1 MQRDE
6 VQVNFLSPDA
16 RSRVIEA
23 ADPDTPGTTRS
34 RLGWRRLAL
43 IWLVARGIVFGVW
56 AYFGLTTQ
64 GDVLYYWQRLNLMVE
79 GVPLSQTLVEY
90 PTPVVWFLSVPYWL
104 AGRSRPAFVV
114 VFIAGMLVLDMLF
127 AVVLW
132 RAGGKRRNF
141 AVLFWIVFTFVMG
154 PTTYMRFDLVPAVLG
169 GLAVLSLL
177 ATRDSF
183 AGALVGLGAAFKLWP
198 AVLWPGTLGGS
209 RRARVRST
217 IGFLVVGVGL
227 AVVSLVAGGWG
238 RLVSPLAW
246 QGARGLQVESIWATP
261 LMLIRGFSPSRYTVA
276 LSQWKAFEIAGNGTA
291 TALTASTV
299 ATLLGYLAIAV
310 TYVLWLRRPTRTVVE
325 AALLMV
331 LVVTVTIVT
340 NKTFS
345 PQYMMW
351 LGGPLAGLLVAA
363 GRAPVEPSA
372 PSWRD
377 LRTMTWCVLGL
388 TLVTQLVYPI
398 LYQPLVHGG
407 DLLLLATIVLVVR
420 NVALV
425 GFLIWLGLLV
435 RRMLRSGE
443 ADGGVRNDEPND
455 EHDEK
460 ERKVGP

>member
-6 VQVNFLSPDA
+6 VQRNLSPDA
-16 RSRVIEA
+16 RSRVTEA
-23 ADPDTPGTTRS
+23 ADPENPGITRP

-43 IWLVARGIVFGVW
+43 IWLVARAIVFGMW

-64 GDVLYYWQRLNLMVE
+64 GDVLYYWQRLNLMFD

-90 PTPVVWFLSVPYWL
+90 PTPVVWFLSIPYWL
-104 AGRSRPAFVV
+104 SWRSRPAFVV
-114 VFIAGMLVLDMLF
+114 VFIAGMLILDLVF
-127 AVVLW
+127 ALVLW
-132 RAGGKRRNF
+132 RAGGKRRIF

-177 ATRDSF
+177 ATRDTF
-183 AGALVGLGAAFKLWP
+183 AGAMVGLGAAFKLWP

-217 IGFLVVGVGL
+217 VGFLVVGVGL
-227 AVVSLVAGGWG
+227 AVASLVAGGWG

-261 LMLIRGFSPSRYTVA
+261 LMLVRGFSPSSYAVA
-276 LSQWKAFEIAGNGTA
+276 LSRWQAFEIAGNGTA

-363 GRAPVEPSA
+363 GRAPGEQAA

-377 LRTMTWCVLGL
+377 LRTLTWCVLGL

-407 DLLLLATIVLVVR
+407 SLLLLATIVLVVR

-435 RRMLRSGE
+435 RRMLRSRG
-443 ADGGVRNDEPND
+443 AVGDESPND

>member
-1 MQRDE
+1 M
-6 VQVNFLSPDA
+6 S
-16 RSRVIEA
+16 EA
-23 ADPDTPGTTRS
+23 AVPNTPGTRW
-34 RLGWRRLAL
+34 RLGWRGLAL

-64 GDVLYYWQRLNLMVE
+64 GDVLYYWQRIHLMAT
-79 GVPLSQTLVEY
+79 GTPLERTLVEY
-90 PTPVVWFLSVPYWL
+90 PTPVVWFLSIPYWV
-104 AGRSRPAFVV
+104 AGQSRPAFVV
-114 VFIAGMLVLDMLF
+114 VFIGFMLVLDMLF

-132 RAGGKRRNF
+132 RAGGTRRTF

-154 PTTYMRFDLVPAVLG
+154 PTTYMRFDLVPAILG

-177 ATRDSF
+177 ATRNRV

-198 AVLWPGTLGGS
+198 ALLWPGTLGA
-209 RRARVRST
+209 RRGRLQAT
-217 IGFLVVGVGL
+217 LGFLVVGVGL
-227 AVVSLVAGGWG
+227 AVISFVAGGWD

-261 LMLIRGFSPSRYTVA
+261 LMLLRGFSPTSYRVA
-276 LSQWKAFEIAGNGTA
+276 LSQWQAFEISGSGTS
-291 TALTASTV
+291 TALTASSIATV
-299 ATLLGYLAIAV
+299 VGYLAIVA
-310 TYVLWLRRPTRTVVE
+310 TYVLWLRRPDRTVVE
-325 AALLMV
+325 AALIMV
-331 LVVTVTIVT
+331 LVVTIIIVT

-351 LGGPLAGLLVAA
+351 LGGPLAGLLVAS
-363 GRAPVEPSA
+363 GRTPVEAAA

-377 LRTMTWCVLGL
+377 LRILTLSVLCL

-407 DLLLLATIVLVVR
+407 ALLMLATIVLVIR

-425 GFLIWLGLLV
+425 VFLVWLALLV
-435 RRMLRSGE
+435 RRMLGSGRTGHAARDE
-443 ADGGVRNDEPND
+443 KWNDESD
-455 EHDEK
+455 EQ

>member
-1 MQRDE
+1 
-6 VQVNFLSPDA
+6 VT
-16 RSRVIEA
+16 EA
-23 ADPDTPGTTRS
+23 AGPDTPGITRS
-34 RLGWRRLAL
+34 RLGWRGLAL
-43 IWLVARGIVFGVW
+43 IWLVARGIVFGIW

-64 GDVLYYWQRLNLMVE
+64 GDVLYYWQRLNLMAS
-79 GVPLSQTLVEY
+79 GTPLSRTLVEY
-90 PTPVVWFLSVPYWL
+90 PTPVVWFLDIPYWL
-104 AGRSRPAFVV
+104 SGQSRPAFVV
-114 VFIAGMLVLDMLF
+114 VFIAGMLILDVLF
-127 AVVLW
+127 AIVLW
-132 RAGGKRRNF
+132 RAGGTRRTF

-177 ATRDSF
+177 ATRSTI

-198 AVLWPGTLGGS
+198 ALLWPGTLGA
-209 RRARVRST
+209 RRGRLRAT
-217 IGFLVVGVGL
+217 LGFLVVGVGL
-227 AVVSLVAGGWG
+227 AVVSLIVGGWS

-246 QGARGLQVESIWATP
+246 QSARGLQVESIWATP
-261 LMLIRGFSPSRYTVA
+261 LMLVRGFSPSSYTVA
-276 LSQWKAFEIAGNGTA
+276 LSQWQAFEISGNGTA
-291 TALTASTV
+291 AALTASSV
-299 ATLLGYLAIAV
+299 ATVIGYLAIVA
-310 TYVLWLRRPTRTVVE
+310 TYVVWLRRPVRTVME

-331 LVVTVTIVT
+331 LVVTIIIVT

-363 GRAPVEPSA
+363 GRAPADPSA

-377 LRTMTWCVLGL
+377 LRTLTFCVLGL

-407 DLLLLATIVLVVR
+407 ALLMLATIVLVIR

-425 GFLIWLGLLV
+425 GFLIWLTFLV
-435 RRMLRSGE
+435 HRMLRSGRTDD
-443 ADGGVRNDEPND
+443 AARDENPND
-455 EHDEK
+455 ESDEH